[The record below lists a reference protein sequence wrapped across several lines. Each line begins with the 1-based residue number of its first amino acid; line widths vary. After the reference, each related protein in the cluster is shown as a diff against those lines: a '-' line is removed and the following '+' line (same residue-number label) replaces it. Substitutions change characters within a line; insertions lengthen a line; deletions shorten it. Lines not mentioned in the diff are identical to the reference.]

1 MNRRPAALALALAAL
16 AVAAVAGCGG
26 PSADLYVL
34 QRSGSIEGAKLTMV
48 VGDGGTVR
56 CNGGKQYE
64 ISSQQLIDARAIVG
78 DLNGDEK
85 EPGPARKSVN
95 LKPGNYTILRY
106 NVRTEFGT
114 DSFSDSSRPQPPVF
128 FALAR
133 LTRDLAKNVCG
144 LAR

>member
-1 MNRRPAALALALAAL
+1 MKRLLWALTLAAL

-34 QRSGSIEGAKLTMV
+34 ERSGSTPGAKLTMV

-56 CNGGKQYE
+56 CNGGKEYE
-64 ISSQQLIDARAIVG
+64 ISSAQLIDARAIAG
-78 DLNGDEK
+78 DLNGDEE
-85 EPGPARKSVN
+85 EPGPARETLN
-95 LKPGNYTILRY
+95 LAPGKYTILRY

-114 DSFSDSSRPQPPVF
+114 VAFSDSSRPQPPVF
-128 FALAR
+128 FALAK

-144 LAR
+144 LPR

>member
-1 MNRRPAALALALAAL
+1 MIRRLGTLALAGASAAI
-16 AVAAVAGCGG
+16 VAGCGG

-34 QRSGSIEGAKLTMV
+34 ERTGSIPGAKLTMV

-64 ISSQQLIDARAIVG
+64 ISSAQLIDARAIVG

-95 LKPGNYTILRY
+95 LKPGKYTILRY

-114 DSFSDSSRPQPPVF
+114 VSFSDSSRPQPPVF
-128 FALAR
+128 FAVAK
-133 LTRDLAKNVCG
+133 LTRELAKNVCG
-144 LAR
+144 LPR

>member
-1 MNRRPAALALALAAL
+1 MKRRLAALTLATL

-34 QRSGSIEGAKLTMV
+34 ERSGSIPGAKLTMV

-64 ISSQQLIDARAIVG
+64 ISSDQLIDARAIVG

-85 EPGPARKSVN
+85 EPGPARKMVE
-95 LKPGNYTILRY
+95 LKPGNYTNLRY

-114 DSFSDSSRPQPPVF
+114 VSFSDSSRQQPPIF
-128 FALAR
+128 FELAK
-133 LTRDLAKNVCG
+133 LTRQLAKNVCG
-144 LAR
+144 LPR

>member
-1 MNRRPAALALALAAL
+1 MIRRLGALALGGAIAAIGL
-16 AVAAVAGCGG
+16 GCGG

-34 QRSGSIEGAKLTMV
+34 ERTGSIPGAKLTMV

-56 CNGGKQYE
+56 CNGGKEYE
-64 ISSQQLIDARAIVG
+64 ISSAQLIDARAIVG

-85 EPGPARKSVN
+85 EPGPARKTVN
-95 LKPGNYTILRY
+95 LKPGKYTILRY

-114 DSFSDSSRPQPPVF
+114 VSFSDSSRPQPPVF
-128 FALAR
+128 FAVAK

-144 LAR
+144 LQR

>member
-34 QRSGSIEGAKLTMV
+34 QRSGSIEGAKLRMV

-64 ISSQQLIDARAIVG
+64 ISSAQLIDARAIVD

-95 LKPGNYTILRY
+95 LKPGKYTILRY

-114 DSFSDSSRPQPPVF
+114 VAFSDSSRPQPPVF
-128 FALAR
+128 FALAK

>member
-1 MNRRPAALALALAAL
+1 MKRRLAALTLATL

-34 QRSGSIEGAKLTMV
+34 ERSGSIPGAKLTMV

-64 ISSQQLIDARAIVG
+64 ISSDQLIDARAIVG

-95 LKPGNYTILRY
+95 LKPGNYTNLRY

-114 DSFSDSSRPQPPVF
+114 VSFSDSSRPQPPAF
-128 FALAR
+128 FALAK
-133 LTRDLAKNVCG
+133 LTRQLAKNVCG
-144 LAR
+144 LPR

>member
-1 MNRRPAALALALAAL
+1 VKRRLSALALAAL
-16 AVAAVAGCGG
+16 AEAAVAGCGG

-34 QRSGSIEGAKLTMV
+34 ERSGSIPGAKLTMV

-56 CNGGKQYE
+56 CNGGKEYE
-64 ISSQQLIDARAIVG
+64 ISSAQLIDARAIAG

-85 EPGPARKSVN
+85 EPGPAREALN
-95 LKPGNYTILRY
+95 LAPGKYTILRY

-114 DSFSDSSRPQPPVF
+114 VAFSDSSRQQPPVF
-128 FALAR
+128 FALAK

-144 LAR
+144 LPR